1 MTQNQHHPTFP
12 YPLPSDPPP
21 YLLHFYLSHKRHLP
35 TTACNAKQPRLSLT
49 RQRLARPLAAKFPLP
64 PPVSPRSRKLP
75 RRPPVVVQTVAPED
89 KEQHLSMAT
98 PFLQF
103 CATCERQ
110 IMIPSDSI
118 LYCSESCRRK
128 DATKSLEITSQKT
141 TCGTMPPIVSGSW
154 PKSSPSSPTKAKVKA
169 KAKVNVKAI
178 TVPTSPSNRTSR
190 SLPSVRT
197 PTTHDRISHL
207 DPTEWKPICKRIHS
221 RSNSITSSE
230 AYRYLSLFQKAEPLA
245 LVTDNGG
252 GGSGRSSSAHPVPV
266 SDGSSTSISTTGQG
280 TVPSLAHS
288 PTTSATSSVL
298 NSPTE
303 TVSYAPPHPFPPS
316 HAAILPEPSQ
326 KHRQSLSPFVSRLN
340 SSSGTGSGISRDL
353 DLVAV
358 PFIADPNNDGSSA
371 ENGKKTAAAAF
382 IS

>member
-1 MTQNQHHPTFP
+1 MTQYQHHPTFP
-12 YPLPSDPPP
+12 YPLPSDHPP

-35 TTACNAKQPRLSLT
+35 STACNAKQPRPSLT
-49 RQRLARPLAAKFPLP
+49 RQRLARPLAAKSPLP

-75 RRPPVVVQTVAPED
+75 RRPPVAVQTVAPED

-128 DATKSLEITSQKT
+128 DASKSLEITSQKS
-141 TCGTMPPIVSGSW
+141 TCGTMPPIISGSW
-154 PKSSPSSPTKAKVKA
+154 PKSSPSSPTKAKA
-169 KAKVNVKAI
+169 KAKVNAKAI
-178 TVPTSPSNRTSR
+178 TVPTSTSNRTSR

-197 PTTHDRISHL
+197 PTTHDDRISDL
-207 DPTEWKPICKRIHS
+207 DPTEWKPSCKRIHS
-221 RSNSITSSE
+221 SSNSIISSE

-245 LVTDNGG
+245 LVTDNGSS
-252 GGSGRSSSAHPVPV
+252 GSARPVPV

-316 HAAILPEPSQ
+316 HAALLLPEPSQ
-326 KHRQSLSPFVSRLN
+326 KHRQSLSPLVSRLN

-353 DLVAV
+353 DLVTV
-358 PFIADPNNDGSSA
+358 PYIADPNDDGLSA